1 MTGSALFGTRPSSA
15 NWKVIGMA
23 ILVLVMAELIPAI
36 PKCRAQCPPK
46 RGHRDKAPV
55 ATSQELLRAFLLL
68 LLPHHLD
75 EAREQVV
82 AVARAGRC
90 FRVVLH
96 REHRFVLQRDAAI
109 RAIEQRDVRLLD

>member
-1 MTGSALFGTRPSSA
+1 MAGSALFGTRPSTA
-15 NWKVIGMA
+15 NWKVRGLA
-23 ILVLVMAELIPAI
+23 ILVFVMAGLVPAF

-55 ATSQELLRAFLLL
+55 ATSQELLCALLLL

-96 REHRFVLQRDAAI
+96 REHRLVLQRDAAV
-109 RAIEQRDVRLLD
+109 RAIEQREVRLLD